1 MNINGEAN
9 SKYADMLYMERPVS
23 THPHMSMENRAGQFA
38 PFAALNGFGGL
49 IVETGR
55 RTDRKIDISDE
66 QMEKNNKV
74 LAYVMQNESPK
85 IIVRITYFEPDELK
99 EGGKYVI
106 KSGRIKS
113 FNELTGVIRFADGV
127 EVPVADIS
135 EVAIA
140 DVSETMIGEPSEE
153 ESSAIN
159 SVKPAKRVL

>member
-1 MNINGEAN
+1 MNINREVN
-9 SKYADMLYMERPVS
+9 SKYVDMLYMERPAS
-23 THPHMSMENRAGQFA
+23 LHPHMSMENRAGQFA

-66 QMEKNNKV
+66 QIEKINKT
-74 LAYVMQNESPK
+74 LAYVVQSESTE
-85 IIVRITYFEPDELK
+85 IIVQITYFEPDELK

-113 FNELTGVIRFADGV
+113 INELTGVVKFTDGT
-127 EVPVADIS
+127 

-140 DVSETMIGEPSEE
+140 DIAEV
-153 ESSAIN
+153 AI
-159 SVKPAKRVL
+159 K